1 MCLVAAVE
9 AVQLKENKQNSLTTI
24 MAEKEPAPLSPWWD
38 ENDHAD
44 VYTEDNRK
52 EDEEAENERL
62 KMQQDSLKR
71 LREK

>member
-1 MCLVAAVE
+1 
-9 AVQLKENKQNSLTTI
+9 
-24 MAEKEPAPLSPWWD
+24 MAEKEPAPLNPWWD
-38 ENDHAD
+38 ENEHAD
-44 VYTEDNRK
+44 VFTEDDRR